1 MVALT
6 QKLLDQFC
14 DTSFTKAMSI
24 PSVAGSEASSGLPPA
39 KRAKIMKTLKFGE
52 VEVEKVSLNAYKLA
66 TGKMSYTPMLDE
78 MRLRFDLTPQGA
90 LVRSNWGFETRYKM
104 NPEKKPSFLGG
115 PSTSKM
121 ESLEMNVEL
130 TKEQAT
136 FIISL
141 DLQVSKEFAKNG
153 KANWHPAVRFTDS
166 SIPMLKVRVP
176 ITGNDPAALKVVDE
190 GTFHK
195 GEGWNFLQPWMSKT
209 RDFGPCKAKVVLVA
223 SRVWEMG
230 GRAGLL
236 FQAAEMTLM
245 SVAKPR
251 PKFESAQDDEEEMMA
266 DFVNDEV

>member
-6 QKLLDQFC
+6 QQLLDQFC
-14 DTSFTKAMSI
+14 DTSFNKAMST
-24 PSVAGSEASSGLPPA
+24 PSVAGSEASSGLPA
-39 KRAKIMKTLKFGE
+39 SKRAKVMKTLKFGE
-52 VEVEKVSLNAYKLA
+52 VELEKVSLKAYKLP
-66 TGKMSYTPMLDE
+66 TGKMSYTPTLDD

-90 LVRSNWGFETRYKM
+90 LVKTNWGFETRYKL

-121 ESLEMNVEL
+121 ECLEMNVEL
-130 TKEQAT
+130 TSEQAA
-136 FIISL
+136 FITSL
-141 DLQVSKEFAKNG
+141 DLMVSREFAKNS
-153 KANWHPAVRFTDS
+153 KAVWHSAVKFTVS

-190 GTFHK
+190 GVFHK
-195 GEGWNFLQPWMSKT
+195 GEGWNFLQPWMLKT
-209 RDFGPCKAKVVLVA
+209 RDFGPSKAKVTLVA

-230 GRAGLL
+230 GRAGII

-251 PKFESAQDDEEEMMA
+251 PQFESAQDDEEEMMA
-266 DFVNDEV
+266 DFVNDDL